1 MLGKLASVSASAP
14 RRVLILGL
22 LVVLIAAGLAGSVAK
37 SLEAGLS
44 TFEDPSSQSAKAG
57 NAFFAG
63 LGVNP
68 DASVVAIVQPR
79 AKVSTPAGRA
89 EVGAVASR
97 LAADPGI
104 ATVQSFA
111 STHDPG
117 LLSKDL
123 RSTYLVAGL
132 ASRSESANRETVE
145 RLQSE
150 FESDP
155 AVTLGGNAVADVEI
169 TETVTEDLKRAEMIV
184 FPLLFLLLLR
194 VFRGAVAA
202 LLPLI
207 IGLVTIVCAAAG
219 LRIASEATDISVYA
233 LNLTTGLGLGLAI
246 DYSLLMVSRYREQLE
261 RHGPGA
267 AAIRGTL
274 TTAGRTVMFSSL
286 TVGLALAS
294 LLIFPVP
301 FLYSMGVAGILVALI
316 SGATALVLLP
326 AILVVLGPRVN
337 ALSPKRW
344 RVSESAP
351 ESAPSPA
358 WSRIAKGVMRRPAL
372 IAALSTAALLA
383 VGLAL
388 PRIQFTWGG
397 AKVLP
402 DHTSAREADTRLKR
416 DFGANP
422 TAPITVIGEVERV
435 RGSRVAAARLTTR
448 MRELP
453 GAVNVTPVRP
463 TGDPNVLVGTISSRG
478 DPVSEASQ
486 RLVREARQIR
496 SPLEPVVG
504 GYTAQFIDLKD
515 SIVRYLPLALG
526 WIALSTFLLMF
537 AMTQSVLLPLK
548 TLLMNALTVIATLG
562 ALVLIFQDGRFER
575 ILGFHGEGAI
585 GTTEP
590 VVLVVLTFAL
600 STDYAIFL
608 LSRIKEEHD
617 RGAPDRQAVAVGLER
632 TGRIVTA
639 AALLFALAIGAIAI
653 SHNIYVKEL
662 GIGAAIA
669 VIIDATIV
677 RVLLVPSLMALL
689 GRWNWWCPE
698 AVRLRL
704 ERWTRIGPEETG

>member
-1 MLGKLASVSASAP
+1 MLSKLASVSASAP

-22 LVVLIAAGLAGSVAK
+22 LVAVIAAGLAGSVAK
-37 SLEAGLS
+37 SLKAGLT

-63 LGVNP
+63 LSVNP
-68 DASVVAIVQPR
+68 DASVIAIVQPR
-79 AKVSTPAGRA
+79 AKVTTPAGRA
-89 EVGAVASR
+89 KVTAVASR
-97 LAADPGI
+97 LVADPGI

-111 STHDPG
+111 SSRDPA
-117 LLSKDL
+117 LLSRDH
-123 RSTYLVAGL
+123 RSTYLFAGL

-145 RLQSE
+145 RLQSD

-202 LLPLI
+202 ALPLLV
-207 IGLVTIVCAAAG
+207 GLVTILCAAAG
-219 LRIASEATDISVYA
+219 LRIASGATEISIYA
-233 LNLTTGLGLGLAI
+233 LNVTTGLGLGLAI

-261 RHGPGA
+261 EHGPGLS
-267 AAIRGTL
+267 AITGTL

-294 LLIFPVP
+294 LLIFPEP
-301 FLYSMGVAGILVALI
+301 FLYSMGLAGILVALI
-316 SGATALVLLP
+316 AGATALVILP

-344 RVSESAP
+344 RVSEAAP
-351 ESAPSPA
+351 ESAPSPH
-358 WSRIAKGVMRRPAL
+358 WSRIARGVMRRPAL
-372 IAALSTAALLA
+372 IAAISTVALLA

-397 AKVLP
+397 ARVLP
-402 DHTSAREADTRLKR
+402 NHTSAREADTRLKH
-416 DFGANP
+416 DFASNP
-422 TAPITVIGEVERV
+422 TAPITVIGEAGKT
-435 RGSRVAAARLTTR
+435 RGSRVAATRLTTQ

-453 GAVNVTPVRP
+453 GAVNVTTVRP
-463 TGDPNVLVGTISSRG
+463 TEDPSVLVGTISSRG

-515 SIVRYLPLALG
+515 SIVRYLPFALC
-526 WIALSTFLLMF
+526 WIVLTTFLLMF
-537 AMTQSVLLPLK
+537 AMTRSVLLPLK

-590 VVLVVLTFAL
+590 VVLVALTFAL

-632 TGRIVTA
+632 TGRIITA
-639 AALLFALAIGAIAI
+639 AALLFALAIGAIAT
-653 SHNIYVKEL
+653 SHNIYVEEL

-698 AVRLRL
+698 ALRLRL
-704 ERWTRIGPEETG
+704 ERWTRISPEETS